1 MRVDWLPVP
10 PPGLPHR
17 TRLRL
22 RSHLSQPL
30 RSAHALLLS
39 LGWIVLSFAF
49 WLVWASLLACLL
61 PLTATHLLCVSVV
74 DPVADPSTARPW
86 RLLTPPRLYHLL
98 AHIGSAIGVATVYA
112 RAVLSFPMYNS
123 YTLVSLCVSLFSYLP
138 LVLRTSLSVEQWA
151 SMCLISAPFAALVYL
166 VRFFRAREHVLNF
179 PSVRV
184 RLNRPHSTVP

>member
-112 RAVLSFPMYNS
+112 RAVLSFPMYNN
-123 YTLVSLCVSLFSYLP
+123 YTLVSLCVSLFSLICLWFLGLHSPSSNGQVCVLLVLP
-138 LVLRTSLSVEQWA
+138 LQLWFILCVSFALENTS
-151 SMCLISAPFAALVYL
+151 
-166 VRFFRAREHVLNF
+166 
-179 PSVRV
+179 
-184 RLNRPHSTVP
+184 